1 GSNART
7 NGRTMET
14 DMEMIASTLLDIASA
29 ATFPR
34 ASEKSGLIL
43 QDFGMT
49 ARRRRRP
56 DGAAHRVRCD
66 GQAAAEQ
73 QQMLQGYQKRQV
85 WLRQQIRLLKAGKLK
100 CGGSEPLTRAV
111 IRRTERQAADLDRAV
126 ARLRK
131 QGGRD
136 CRRGISASI

>member
-1 GSNART
+1 
-7 NGRTMET
+7 
-14 DMEMIASTLLDIASA
+14 MEMIASTLLDIASA
-29 ATFPR
+29 ATFPQ
-34 ASEKSGLIL
+34 ASEKSGLLL

-49 ARRRRRP
+49 VRRRRRP

-66 GQAAAEQ
+66 GRAAAEQQ

-85 WLRQQIRLLKAGKLK
+85 WLRQQIRLLKAGKLR

-131 QGGRD
+131 QGG
-136 CRRGISASI
+136 ISASI

>member
-1 GSNART
+1 
-7 NGRTMET
+7 MET

-29 ATFPR
+29 ATFPQ
-34 ASEKSGLIL
+34 ASEKSGLLL

-49 ARRRRRP
+49 VRRPRRP

-66 GQAAAEQ
+66 GRAAAEHQ

-85 WLRQQIRLLKAGKLK
+85 WLRQQIRLLKAGKLR

-131 QGGRD
+131 QG
-136 CRRGISASI
+136 ISASI

>member
-1 GSNART
+1 
-7 NGRTMET
+7 MET

-29 ATFPR
+29 ATFPQ
-34 ASEKSGLIL
+34 ASEKSGLLL

-49 ARRRRRP
+49 VRRRRRP

-66 GQAAAEQ
+66 GRAAAEQQ

-85 WLRQQIRLLKAGKLK
+85 WLRQQIRLLKAGKLR

-131 QGGRD
+131 QG
-136 CRRGISASI
+136 ISASI

>member
-1 GSNART
+1 
-7 NGRTMET
+7 MET
-14 DMEMIASTLLDIASA
+14 DVEMIASTLLDIASA
-29 ATFPR
+29 ATFPQ
-34 ASEKSGLIL
+34 ASEKSGLLL

-49 ARRRRRP
+49 VRRRRRP

-66 GQAAAEQ
+66 GRAAAEQQ

-85 WLRQQIRLLKAGKLK
+85 WLRQQIRLLKAGKLR

-131 QGGRD
+131 QGG
-136 CRRGISASI
+136 ISASI